1 VDILTAIFFGSRYL
15 FFLLLMFFFSYLAT
29 GWNKASYLA
38 ISGISMSVAESIR
51 YEASVV
57 FGALI
62 VILGIG
68 GHFGFQVAKTLDR
81 LTRVADFVACGRY

>member
-1 VDILTAIFFGSRYL
+1 
-15 FFLLLMFFFSYLAT
+15 
-29 GWNKASYLA
+29 
-38 ISGISMSVAESIR
+38 MSVAESIR
-51 YEASVV
+51 YETSVV

-81 LTRVADFVACGRY
+81 LTRVADFVDCGRY